1 MLFSAALTFGT
12 ALDAG
17 AGTGFYSL
25 LMAQSGVQVSAL
37 DVSSEMIRHLK
48 ANAKKKKLSLNAR
61 VGRFSDIRKIFTR
74 KYDAVFC
81 LGNSLP
87 HLRTKREL
95 YRSIKNFIHVLK
107 PGGVLILQLLNYD
120 HILKNRERILSVKE
134 NDKQIV
140 VRFYDYG
147 KTNILFNVLSLE
159 RKGTVWLPALQ
170 SIWLHPWRL
179 AELKKLLTETGCCK
193 IQVYNSLLLDRFQPS
208 LLKDLI
214 LICSVR

>member
-1 MLFSAALTFGT
+1 MNNTALKEKQFYDVLAQKYDAMIGFNKRFDHEYESMHALLSRYNIRT

-61 VGRFSDIRKIFTR
+61 VGQFSDIRKIFTR
-74 KYDAVFC
+74 EYDAVFC

-95 YRSIKNFIHVLK
+95 YWSIKNFIHVLK

-120 HILKNRERILSVKE
+120 RILKNRERILSVKE
-134 NDKQIV
+134 SDKQIV

-147 KTNILFNVLSLE
+147 KSNILFNVLSLE
-159 RKGTVWLPALQ
+159 RKGTVWLPA
-170 SIWLHPWRL
+170 H
-179 AELKKLLTETGCCK
+179 
-193 IQVYNSLLLDRFQPS
+193 
-208 LLKDLI
+208 
-214 LICSVR
+214 